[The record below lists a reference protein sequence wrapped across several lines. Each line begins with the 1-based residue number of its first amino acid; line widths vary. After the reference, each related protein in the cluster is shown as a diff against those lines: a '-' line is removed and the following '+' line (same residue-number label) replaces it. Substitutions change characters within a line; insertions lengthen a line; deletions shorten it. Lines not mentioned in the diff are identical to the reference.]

1 MINYIMK
8 NTDKLVC
15 IQYVI
20 SKRFSNFANAIL
32 ERMLYEF
39 PAAWRRCPRISTGD
53 VA

>member
-15 IQYVI
+15 IQYDI
-20 SKRFSNFANAIL
+20 SKSNLASAIQ

-39 PAAWRRCPRISTGD
+39 PVAWRRCPSIRTGD
-53 VA
+53 LA

>member
-15 IQYVI
+15 IQYDI
-20 SKRFSNFANAIL
+20 SKRFSNLASAIQ

-39 PAAWRRCPRISTGD
+39 PAAWRRCPSIRTGD
-53 VA
+53 LA